1 MNYEVKFGTADWN
14 LWPISNDYEQ
24 VFPRVKN
31 LGISYVEIGIYT
43 PSKELSPSRIS
54 EIVNQQKK
62 HGIEISA
69 ALFSLTPDVWPKGA
83 LSNLESEFLSEFGVF
98 LKALEELGIKHANI
112 WTGADGVHANLDS
125 VNSSLKQMN
134 ELAKKF
140 DGVVSIEYKADTVFP
155 DGMSLLKQLEKYE
168 HLKVLLDTGH
178 AFALEEDV
186 LALLKVLQESNKLGA
201 MHLGDALTGD
211 SDADLPCGRVHDFE
225 AIFKKMQEIQFNGPA
240 NFDLYGAAIDVN
252 GPGPIPILQESQ
264 DHVIESLRRLNP

>member
-24 VFPRVKN
+24 VFPRVKK

-225 AIFKKMQEIQFNGPA
+225 AIFQKMQEIQFNGPA

>member
-24 VFPRVKN
+24 VFPRVKK

>member
-24 VFPRVKN
+24 VFPRVKK

-43 PSKELSPSRIS
+43 PSKELSPSRIP

-98 LKALEELGIKHANI
+98 LKALEELGIKHANV

-125 VNSSLKQMN
+125 VNSSLRQMN

>member
-24 VFPRVKN
+24 VFPRVKK

-264 DHVIESLRRLNP
+264 DHVTESLRRLNP